1 MVGFSIDQ
9 IETLK
14 EFAAPIPYHLRDRF
28 LQELAH

>member
-14 EFAAPIPYHLRDRF
+14 EFAAPIPHRLRDRF